1 MSKFIYVIYK
11 RFSQCGILCTAYKYY
26 NTLYI
31 LYTSVFIVLFFNCCI
46 IIILTDNREYLME
59 QSSLIKFIEK
69 YRDSKL
75 TLTKLRKIFD
85 KEVDKQDFDKNKESV
100 WSWFTSIKK

>member
-1 MSKFIYVIYK
+1 MK
-11 RFSQCGILCTAYKYY
+11 L
-26 NTLYI
+26 
-31 LYTSVFIVLFFNCCI
+31 
-46 IIILTDNREYLME
+46 LTDNREYLME

-75 TLTKLRKIFD
+75 SDSKLRQIFD
-85 KEVDKQDFDKNKESV
+85 KEVDKNDFDKNKEFV

>member
-1 MSKFIYVIYK
+1 
-11 RFSQCGILCTAYKYY
+11 
-26 NTLYI
+26 
-31 LYTSVFIVLFFNCCI
+31 
-46 IIILTDNREYLME
+46 ME

>member
-1 MSKFIYVIYK
+1 MK
-11 RFSQCGILCTAYKYY
+11 
-26 NTLYI
+26 
-31 LYTSVFIVLFFNCCI
+31 VL
-46 IIILTDNREYLME
+46 LDNREYLME

-75 TLTKLRKIFD
+75 SVTKLRKIFD
-85 KEVDKQDFDKNKESV
+85 KEVDKNDFDKNKEFV